1 MCKQKLNVVKDNNVV
16 PSKLNDLVKNK
27 KTIRRYKGKKENI
40 IIIPDLK
47 PKKKKYC

>member
-1 MCKQKLNVVKDNNVV
+1 VVKDNNVV

-40 IIIPDLK
+40 IQTKIKNISLPTTNK
-47 PKKKKYC
+47 V